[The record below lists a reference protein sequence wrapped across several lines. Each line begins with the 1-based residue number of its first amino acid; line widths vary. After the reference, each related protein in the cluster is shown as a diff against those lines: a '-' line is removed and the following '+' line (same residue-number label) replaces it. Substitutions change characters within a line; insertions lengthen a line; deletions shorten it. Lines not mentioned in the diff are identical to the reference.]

1 MIKVNPLFLLLLIEL
16 SCILAG
22 GLVFFLLRNRK
33 FRTLYQDALK
43 DLMMTKQIQEDFR
56 KRLAPAQNRAPD
68 VGRGVEQIQRQRG
81 SEGADELEAL
91 KAKLRSIEEELES
104 KNHKMKQLQLK
115 FADLEKE
122 YMVLYQQRQNQQQEQ
137 PKIP

>member
-1 MIKVNPLFLLLLIEL
+1 MLLIEL
-16 SCILAG
+16 SSILAC
-22 GLVFFLLRNRK
+22 GLVFFLLRSRK

-43 DLMMTKQIQEDFR
+43 DLMMIKQVQEDFR
-56 KRLAPAQNRAPD
+56 KRLAPTQNRAPD
-68 VGRGVEQIQRQRG
+68 VGRVVEHIQGQRG

-91 KAKLRSIEEELES
+91 KTKLRSVEEELES

-122 YMVLYQQRQNQQQEQ
+122 YMVLYQQQQIQQQEQ